1 METDMALSW
10 LSELG
15 KRVFGSMDG
24 LFYTLVAFVV
34 IDYITGV
41 CVAIHNKQLSSDV
54 RDKDDDKRI
63 IADWDDLN
71 NTNYHHN
78 NTLANGSTTS
88 KSNRT
93 LLGHKA
99 NGAFVLVCTWCG
111 MDLRVAAK
119 MMADLGCDY
128 AVNMDGSSAI
138 RMRVASGYT
147 NGVKDPGQVCGN
159 NNTKH
164 DYYGTASCV
173 YLT

>member
-1 METDMALSW
+1 MKIRPIFKTIDIFSFIQFLS
-10 LSELG
+10 
-15 KRVFGSMDG
+15 R
-24 LFYTLVAFVV
+24 
-34 IDYITGV
+34 
-41 CVAIHNKQLSSDV
+41 Q
-54 RDKDDDKRI
+54 
-63 IADWDDLN
+63 
-71 NTNYHHN
+71 TNYII
-78 NTLANGSTTS
+78 
-88 KSNRT
+88 KFF
-93 LLGHKA
+93 LLK
-99 NGAFVLVCTWCG
+99 VLYLVCG

-159 NNTKH
+159 NNTKQ

>member
-1 METDMALSW
+1 M
-10 LSELG
+10 
-15 KRVFGSMDG
+15 
-24 LFYTLVAFVV
+24 
-34 IDYITGV
+34 
-41 CVAIHNKQLSSDV
+41 
-54 RDKDDDKRI
+54 
-63 IADWDDLN
+63 
-71 NTNYHHN
+71 
-78 NTLANGSTTS
+78 
-88 KSNRT
+88 
-93 LLGHKA
+93 GHKA

>member
-1 METDMALSW
+1 MPWSMTLSRF
-10 LSELG
+10 LYS
-15 KRVFGSMDG
+15 
-24 LFYTLVAFVV
+24 
-34 IDYITGV
+34 
-41 CVAIHNKQLSSDV
+41 V